1 MLRIHLCNWQKFFKM
16 LLDKTLKYAKFLL
29 VFIYT
34 LYIRKVYCTS
44 QPESTTQ
51 GQDYEDAYQELLS
64 VVDEA
69 EFSDEAD
76 EEDNDQLFIMKMAYA
91 NFLIRSNTNRYVI

>member
-1 MLRIHLCNWQKFFKM
+1 MP
-16 LLDKTLKYAKFLL
+16 
-29 VFIYT
+29 
-34 LYIRKVYCTS
+34 
-44 QPESTTQ
+44 QPEVTTE
-51 GQDYEDAYQELLS
+51 DYEDPYQDLLS